1 MIYHITKSMEN
12 AKKLGYNRRTIGI
25 PWCQI
30 SDIESHFIKKG
41 FKGND
46 LISKV
51 DNDIVR
57 LQNIYFEQG
66 NKIIMNKIINIK
78 KKLLEKKI
86 QNNFY
91 KNNDT
96 YNMDK
101 ITTNNKRINKNKKSK
116 NKSKNNSNNNSKN
129 KSINNS
135 KNNNGIEDKE
145 EDIDKILNEVE
156 KEMKIKE
163 KNDNVKKLKKIKSKI
178 IEAKNKGNI
187 TKTTISS
194 NNTDA
199 DANVDTPE
207 GIKIKKRKDE
217 LDKHGMDVIE
227 INSKTLRKP
236 IQEYLFHLREQI
248 ISIDYDD
255 NNDNYNGDNG
265 GDDYITTHEEYNQKT
280 NFKKALSWVIESNE
294 EKINKINMIT
304 KCHKIIYDKDL
315 YHFKLYVKKDDRE
328 QYRKIINATVLIS
341 NMIGKFRENLESGT
355 NFFKKTAL
363 MF

>member
-41 FKGND
+41 FKGSE
-46 LISKV
+46 LISEV

-78 KKLLEKKI
+78 KKLLEKEI
-86 QNNFY
+86 QNNLY

-96 YNMDK
+96 NNINK

-116 NKSKNNSNNNSKN
+116 NNSKN

-199 DANVDTPE
+199 DANVDTSE

-255 NNDNYNGDNG
+255 NNDNYNG
-265 GDDYITTHEEYNQKT
+265 GDDYITTREEYNHKT

-341 NMIGKFRENLESGT
+341 NMIGKFREKLESGT

>member
-1 MIYHITKSMEN
+1 MEN
-12 AKKLGYNRRTIGI
+12 AKKLGYNRKTIGI

-41 FKGND
+41 FKGKD

-57 LQNIYFEQG
+57 LQNIYYEQG
-66 NKIIMNKIINIK
+66 NKIIMNKIKDIK
-78 KKLLEKKI
+78 KRLLEKQI

-91 KNNDT
+91 KNNDKNNDT
-96 YNMDK
+96 KNINK

-116 NKSKNNSNNNSKN
+116 NKSKN

-135 KNNNGIEDKE
+135 KNNSKINNGIENKEEDKE
-145 EDIDKILNEVE
+145 QDIDKILNEVE
-156 KEMKIKE
+156 TEMKIKE

-178 IEAKNKGNI
+178 IEAKNKNNI
-187 TKTTISS
+187 TKTSISG
-194 NNTDA
+194 NNT

-217 LDKHGMDVIE
+217 MDKHGMDVIE

-255 NNDNYNGDNG
+255 NNDNYNDNYN
-265 GDDYITTHEEYNQKT
+265 GDDYITTREEYNQKT

-304 KCHKIIYDKDL
+304 KCHKIIYDKEL
-315 YHFKLYVKKDDRE
+315 YHFKLYVKKEDKE

-341 NMIGKFRENLESGT
+341 NMIGKFRENLETGR
-355 NFFKKTAL
+355 NFFKKTAV

>member
-1 MIYHITKSMEN
+1 MEN
-12 AKKLGYNRRTIGI
+12 AKKLGYNRKTIGI

-66 NKIIMNKIINIK
+66 NKIIMNKIKDIK
-78 KKLLEKKI
+78 KRLLEKQI

-91 KNNDT
+91 KNNDKNNDT
-96 YNMDK
+96 KNINK
-101 ITTNNKRINKNKKSK
+101 ITTNNKKINKNKKSK
-116 NKSKNNSNNNSKN
+116 NKSKN
-129 KSINNS
+129 KSINHT
-135 KNNNGIEDKE
+135 KNNNDIEDKE

-156 KEMKIKE
+156 TEMKIKE

-178 IEAKNKGNI
+178 IEAKNKDNI
-187 TKTTISS
+187 TKTSISD
-194 NNTDA
+194 NNI
-199 DANVDTPE
+199 DANVE
-207 GIKIKKRKDE
+207 VSEESKIKKRKDGMDE
-217 LDKHGMDVIE
+217 HGMDVIE

-248 ISIDYDD
+248 ISIDDYDD
-255 NNDNYNGDNG
+255 IVVDDDITIKEIYNL
-265 GDDYITTHEEYNQKT
+265 KT
-280 NFKKALSWVIESNE
+280 NFKKALSWVIQSNE
-294 EKINKINMIT
+294 EKINKISIIT

-315 YHFKLYVKKDDRE
+315 YHFKLYVRKDDRE
-328 QYRKIINATVLIS
+328 QYKKIINATVLIS
-341 NMIGKFRENLESGT
+341 NMIGKFRENLETGRS
-355 NFFKKTAL
+355 FFKKTAL

>member
-1 MIYHITKSMEN
+1 MEN
-12 AKKLGYNRRTIGI
+12 AKKLGYNRKTIGI

-41 FKGND
+41 FKGIE

-66 NKIIMNKIINIK
+66 NKIIMNKIKDIK
-78 KKLLEKKI
+78 KRLLEKQI

-96 YNMDK
+96 KNINK

-116 NKSKNNSNNNSKN
+116 NKS
-129 KSINNS
+129 INDS

-156 KEMKIKE
+156 TEMKIKE

-178 IEAKNKGNI
+178 IEAKNKNNI
-187 TKTTISS
+187 TKTSISD

-199 DANVDTPE
+199 DVDTPE
-207 GIKIKKRKDE
+207 GSKIKKRKDGMDE
-217 LDKHGMDVIE
+217 HGMDVIE

-248 ISIDYDD
+248 ISIDDYDD
-255 NNDNYNGDNG
+255 
-265 GDDYITTHEEYNQKT
+265 DDDDVVDDDITIKEKYNQKT

-315 YHFKLYVKKDDRE
+315 YHFKLYVKKEDRE

-341 NMIGKFRENLESGT
+341 NMIGKFRENLDTGRS
-355 NFFKKTAL
+355 FFKKTAL

>member
-1 MIYHITKSMEN
+1 MVYHITKSMEN
-12 AKKLGYNRRTIGI
+12 AKKLGYNRKTIGI

-51 DNDIVR
+51 DNDIVP
-57 LQNIYFEQG
+57 LQNIYYEQG
-66 NKIIMNKIINIK
+66 NKIIMNKIKDIK
-78 KKLLEKKI
+78 KRLLEKQI

-96 YNMDK
+96 KNINK

-116 NKSKNNSNNNSKN
+116 NKSK
-129 KSINNS
+129 NNS

-156 KEMKIKE
+156 TEMKIKE

-178 IEAKNKGNI
+178 IEAKNKNNI
-187 TKTTISS
+187 TKTSISD

-199 DANVDTPE
+199 NVGTPE

-217 LDKHGMDVIE
+217 MDKHGMDVIE

-255 NNDNYNGDNG
+255 NNDNYNGDN

-315 YHFKLYVKKDDRE
+315 YHFKLYVKKEDNE

-341 NMIGKFRENLESGT
+341 NMIGKFRENLETGRS
-355 NFFKKTAL
+355 FFKKTAL

>member
-1 MIYHITKSMEN
+1 MEN
-12 AKKLGYNRRTIGI
+12 AKKLGYNRKTIGI

-51 DNDIVR
+51 DDDIVR
-57 LQNIYFEQG
+57 LQNLYFEQG
-66 NKIIMNKIINIK
+66 NKIILNKIKDIK
-78 KKLLEKKI
+78 KKLLEKQI

-91 KNNDT
+91 KNNDKNNDT
-96 YNMDK
+96 INFNK
-101 ITTNNKRINKNKKSK
+101 NTTDDNNINKNKKNK
-116 NKSKNNSNNNSKN
+116 NKSKNKL
-129 KSINNS
+129 KNNS
-135 KNNNGIEDKE
+135 KNNNNIDDKQKDKE

-156 KEMKIKE
+156 TEMKIKE

-178 IEAKNKGNI
+178 IEAKNKDNI
-187 TKTTISS
+187 TKTTISD
-194 NNTDA
+194 NNTNA
-199 DANVDTPE
+199 DVDTTE
-207 GIKIKKRKDE
+207 GSKIKKKKDGMDE
-217 LDKHGMDVIE
+217 HGMDVIE

-248 ISIDYDD
+248 ISIDDYDYDD
-255 NNDNYNGDNG
+255 DVVV
-265 GDDYITTHEEYNQKT
+265 DDDIKTKEEYNLKT

-294 EKINKINMIT
+294 EKINKISIIT

-315 YHFKLYVKKDDRE
+315 YHFKLYVRKDDRE
-328 QYRKIINATVLIS
+328 QYKKIINATVLIS
-341 NMIGKFRENLESGT
+341 NMIGKFRENLETGR

>member
-1 MIYHITKSMEN
+1 MEN

-51 DNDIVR
+51 DDDIVR
-57 LQNIYFEQG
+57 LQNLYFEQG
-66 NKIIMNKIINIK
+66 NKIILNKIKDIK
-78 KKLLEKKI
+78 KKLLEKQI

-96 YNMDK
+96 NNDKNNDTININK

-116 NKSKNNSNNNSKN
+116 NNSKNNSKN
-129 KSINNS
+129 KLKNNS
-135 KNNNGIEDKE
+135 KNNNNIDDKDKDKQ

-156 KEMKIKE
+156 TEMKIKE

-178 IEAKNKGNI
+178 IEAKNKDNI
-187 TKTTISS
+187 TKTSISD
-194 NNTDA
+194 NNI
-199 DANVDTPE
+199 DANVDTTE
-207 GIKIKKRKDE
+207 GSKIKKRKDGMDE
-217 LDKHGMDVIE
+217 HGMDVIE

-248 ISIDYDD
+248 ISIDDYDD
-255 NNDNYNGDNG
+255 DDVVVNDD
-265 GDDYITTHEEYNQKT
+265 ITIKEQYNQKT

-315 YHFKLYVKKDDRE
+315 YHFKLYVRKDDRE
-328 QYRKIINATVLIS
+328 QYKKIINATVLIS
-341 NMIGKFRENLESGT
+341 NMIGKFRENLETGRS
-355 NFFKKTAL
+355 FFKKTAL

>member
-1 MIYHITKSMEN
+1 MVYHITKSMEN
-12 AKKLGYNRRTIGI
+12 AKKLGYNRKTIGI

-66 NKIIMNKIINIK
+66 NKIIMNKIKDIK
-78 KKLLEKKI
+78 KRLLEKQI

-91 KNNDT
+91 KNNDKNNDT
-96 YNMDK
+96 KNINK

-116 NKSKNNSNNNSKN
+116 NKSKNKSINNSK
-129 KSINNS
+129 NNS

-178 IEAKNKGNI
+178 IEAKNKDNI
-187 TKTTISS
+187 TKTSISD
-194 NNTDA
+194 NNI
-199 DANVDTPE
+199 DANIDTPE

-217 LDKHGMDVIE
+217 MDKHGMDVIE

-265 GDDYITTHEEYNQKT
+265 DDYITTHEEYNEKT

-341 NMIGKFRENLESGT
+341 NMIGKFRENLDTGRS
-355 NFFKKTAL
+355 FFKKTAL

>member
-1 MIYHITKSMEN
+1 MEN
-12 AKKLGYNRRTIGI
+12 AKKLGYNRKTIGI

-46 LISKV
+46 LIIKV

-66 NKIIMNKIINIK
+66 NKIIMNKIKDIK
-78 KKLLEKKI
+78 KKLLEKQI

-91 KNNDT
+91 KNNDKNNDT
-96 YNMDK
+96 KNINK

-116 NKSKNNSNNNSKN
+116 NKSINSSKNNSK
-129 KSINNS
+129 INND
-135 KNNNGIEDKE
+135 IEDKE

-156 KEMKIKE
+156 TEMKIKE

-178 IEAKNKGNI
+178 IEAKNKDNI
-187 TKTTISS
+187 TKTSISD
-194 NNTDA
+194 NNI

-207 GIKIKKRKDE
+207 GSKIKKRKDGMDE
-217 LDKHGMDVIE
+217 HGMDVIE
-227 INSKTLRKP
+227 INSKTLTKP

-248 ISIDYDD
+248 ISIDDYDD
-255 NNDNYNGDNG
+255 DDVVNDD
-265 GDDYITTHEEYNQKT
+265 ITIKEQYNQKT

-341 NMIGKFRENLESGT
+341 NMIGKFRENLDTSRS
-355 NFFKKTAL
+355 FFKKTAL